1 MIRLAP
7 FNSEFEEFIYYTEQ
21 HLDCIF
27 SFEFE
32 TLDYN
37 MVFHYILQLGRS
49 SEDALASILNE
60 KVKRYLEESYS
71 QLIRFDSIQLLE
83 NLQASW
89 HKSNAIIYVLE
100 PLLNLSL
107 YSVPFRYSIRN
118 SFYSAFNTA
127 IVTKSPIKARI
138 KSGLN
143 QCIDMERNGEE
154 KLRMLIKTIVDIIIK
169 SANNNTTLYQELF
182 ENYYIQVTSEYLQAN
197 IAILKEVRDLNSYNR
212 NLDAIMN
219 AEAGRIRA
227 YLHNSTEP
235 KIKRL
240 IEGGFVEQRKLVIQ
254 TEQENLYALIENRQ
268 IDELRRKYSILSPE
282 ANLVPLIERY
292 LKEAYLD
299 QLNYLLS
306 TCEKKQSFSSLIDQS
321 SDLTNSFQQM
331 ISSALN
337 NVPVFTNCINTAYKQ
352 TIESQPHYLYALG
365 EKLKSLLT
373 KDLILLNDNQ
383 IQAQLMHLYEQYK
396 SYIEN
401 PQHKGYFMDI
411 IVRILLNSEYVS
423 EPDKN
428 AIIKILDP
436 AKFDL
441 YQCVSNLVDNFKISR
456 NFNALRP
463 IVMLSVSIL
472 EENMVPKL
480 VKCIRLPDVLSQ
492 TVGYYRNFLM
502 NRPDKNK
509 IILKTEYGSADMLFR
524 NGNKRYEMTVST
536 YQMCILLLFNDKDSY
551 TYQEIST
558 FLGVSNKLFE
568 LHLRGLVTSNIL
580 TKDTPNESITPN
592 SVISFN
598 LQFKSNQS
606 VLEVPVSYE
615 NVPDSK
621 YSLDSISRREYILQ
635 ATMLKILKSKKTLE
649 HSALTASLEATLRN
663 KFAPTSREIKSALDT
678 LITKEYIERDKNESR
693 LYNYIP

>member
-1 MIRLAP
+1 
-7 FNSEFEEFIYYTEQ
+7 
-21 HLDCIF
+21 
-27 SFEFE
+27 
-32 TLDYN
+32 
-37 MVFHYILQLGRS
+37 
-49 SEDALASILNE
+49 
-60 KVKRYLEESYS
+60 
-71 QLIRFDSIQLLE
+71 
-83 NLQASW
+83 
-89 HKSNAIIYVLE
+89 
-100 PLLNLSL
+100 
-107 YSVPFRYSIRN
+107 
-118 SFYSAFNTA
+118 
-127 IVTKSPIKARI
+127 
-138 KSGLN
+138 
-143 QCIDMERNGEE
+143 
-154 KLRMLIKTIVDIIIK
+154 
-169 SANNNTTLYQELF
+169 
-182 ENYYIQVTSEYLQAN
+182 
-197 IAILKEVRDLNSYNR
+197 
-212 NLDAIMN
+212 
-219 AEAGRIRA
+219 
-227 YLHNSTEP
+227 
-235 KIKRL
+235 
-240 IEGGFVEQRKLVIQ
+240 
-254 TEQENLYALIENRQ
+254 
-268 IDELRRKYSILSPE
+268 
-282 ANLVPLIERY
+282 
-292 LKEAYLD
+292 
-299 QLNYLLS
+299 
-306 TCEKKQSFSSLIDQS
+306 
-321 SDLTNSFQQM
+321 
-331 ISSALN
+331 
-337 NVPVFTNCINTAYKQ
+337 
-352 TIESQPHYLYALG
+352 
-365 EKLKSLLT
+365 
-373 KDLILLNDNQ
+373 
-383 IQAQLMHLYEQYK
+383 
-396 SYIEN
+396 
-401 PQHKGYFMDI
+401 MDI

-492 TVGYYRNFLM
+492 TEGYYRNFLM

-635 ATMLKILKSKKTLE
+635 ATILKILKSKKTLE

-663 KFAPTSREIKSALDT
+663 KFAPTSREIRSALET